1 MTNISGNQEQSLLL
15 DVLKAIIQNQ
25 KIHSLLED
33 NLDKLNENFPVMLR
47 QWTKERFSK
56 EPTRA
61 VNIARVVVK
70 FCKQLQQFE
79 KGNIAINTE
88 IAIAGYEAAISVF
101 TIEAFPLE
109 RGAVQQALDMTLKR
123 RQKILSAKNA
133 VKNTIIPQKEI
144 PQVVSNSSA
153 QIERP
158 PQELSSKAT
167 VKVPTSSTQS
177 IVTQPIV
184 TQSQQLDTPKIPSK
198 DFPSPLVSSEIVE
211 DVKSLIVEFQELKQR
226 HKILEQLVIKVTD
239 LPESEQFNT
248 GIFYDIDNLING
260 INDLDLEKFSL
271 KDIKKAIH
279 KKSVVDK
286 IAVQCAY
293 ADWSNSKLKNIHSEI
308 QEMGIEKA
316 QVFDFGHGRN
326 AADIQ
331 LTIDVIEFVHGRPN
345 LQVFV
350 IVSGDGAFASLAKK
364 LHEYGKTVIVC
375 AYTGRI
381 NRVLKSV
388 CDDFIPLPLLE
399 EKVQEH
405 QNNYGTNTSS
415 KFLSV

>member
-1 MTNISGNQEQSLLL
+1 MKNISENQEQSLLL

-25 KIHSLLED
+25 KIHPLLED
-33 NLDKLNENFPVMLR
+33 NLDKLNESFAVMLGE
-47 QWTKERFSK
+47 WTRERFNK
-56 EPTRA
+56 EPSRA

-70 FCKQLQQFE
+70 FSKLIQQFE
-79 KGNIAINTE
+79 KGNPVINLE
-88 IAIAGYEAAISVF
+88 IAIAGYEAALKVF
-101 TIEAFPLE
+101 IIEAFPLE
-109 RGAVQQALDMTLKR
+109 RAGVQQALDMAVMR
-123 RQKILSAKNA
+123 RKKILSAKNT
-133 VKNTIIPQKEI
+133 VIPQEET
-144 PQVVSNSSA
+144 PQVIKENQT

-158 PQELSSKAT
+158 PQELSVKLPAT
-167 VKVPTSSTQS
+167 VTPEQELLVKVPA
-177 IVTQPIV
+177 IVTES
-184 TQSQQLDTPKIPSK
+184 QSD
-198 DFPSPLVSSEIVE
+198 SSEVLIADSQNSLVVSEIIE
-211 DVKSLIVEFQELKQR
+211 DFKSLIVEFQELKQR

-260 INDLDLEKFSL
+260 INDADLEKLSL

-286 IAVQCAY
+286 VAVQYAY
-293 ADWSNSKLKNIHSEI
+293 ADWSNSKLKSIQNEV
-308 QEMGIEKA
+308 QEMGIEKT
-316 QVFDFGHGRN
+316 QIFDFGHGRN

-331 LTIDVIEFVHGRPN
+331 LAIDVMEFVHGRPN

-375 AYTGRI
+375 GYTGRI

-388 CDDFIPLPLLE
+388 CDDFIPLPASE
-399 EKVQEH
+399 EKIQRNQETY
-405 QNNYGTNTSS
+405 NGNGSV
-415 KFLSV
+415 KFANV

>member
-1 MTNISGNQEQSLLL
+1 MTNNSVNQEQVLLL

-47 QWTKERFSK
+47 QWTKERFTK
-56 EPTRA
+56 EPARA

-79 KGNIAINTE
+79 KGNLAINTE
-88 IAIAGYEAAISVF
+88 IAIAGYEAAMSVF

-133 VKNTIIPQKEI
+133 VKNTITPQKEI
-144 PQVVSNSSA
+144 PQVVNNNSA
-153 QIERP
+153 QIKQP
-158 PQELSSKAT
+158 PQELPPKVV
-167 VKVPTSSTQS
+167 VKVP
-177 IVTQPIV
+177 IPVTQPIV
-184 TQSQQLDTPKIPSK
+184 TQPQQIDTQKIPITDSQ
-198 DFPSPLVSSEIVE
+198 SPLIASEIVE

-286 IAVQCAY
+286 VAVQCAY

-308 QEMGIEKA
+308 QDMGIEKA
-316 QVFDFGHGRN
+316 QIFDFGHGRN

-405 QNNYGTNTSS
+405 QDNYGTNTSS
-415 KFLSV
+415 KFLNV